1 MFEHFSN
8 FFLRGGPTR
17 TAPLDPAC
25 IWIEDSSRNRFAL
38 NGIQRIACFSA
49 FLHQTNFFLQ
59 KCSNIFKQNIFSP
72 ILFFSKVFKFTWKMR
87 NRLKRKKNQISDFYF
102 SSYGHFSDVIPP
114 IFNEFFTI
122 TQKIKIGEF
131 FYHFFHSIQHTSHH
145 P

>member
-1 MFEHFSN
+1 MPIWLEASSGMPLILTCSDQDPPILKKKFPDPGCT
-8 FFLRGGPTR
+8 LVGGE
-17 TAPLDPAC
+17 APPPKKK
-25 IWIEDSSRNRFAL
+25 IHI
-38 NGIQRIACFSA
+38 
-49 FLHQTNFFLQ
+49 FFLQ

-72 ILFFSKVFKFTWKMR
+72 ILFFSKVFKFTRKMR

-114 IFNEFFTI
+114 IFNEFFTV
-122 TQKIKIGEF
+122 TQNIKIGEF